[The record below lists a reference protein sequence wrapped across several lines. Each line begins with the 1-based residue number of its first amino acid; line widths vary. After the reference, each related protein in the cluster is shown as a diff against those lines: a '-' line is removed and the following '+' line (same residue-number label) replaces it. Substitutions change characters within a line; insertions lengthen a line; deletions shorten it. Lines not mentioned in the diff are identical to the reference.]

1 MSTIP
6 EQVLDRLQA
15 RPAQERKRSG
25 ELGQEDFM
33 QLMLA
38 QIRNQDPF
46 QPMQNG
52 EFIAQMAQFATVDGI
67 QTMQRSVSDLNATMA
82 AGQALT
88 ASSLIGR
95 AVLADGA
102 QFRLGA
108 EGGMSGAISSDPQ
121 ASGIMLSVLD
131 AGGALVA
138 RRALTP
144 SASGLTR
151 FAFDGVDDAGTRLAP
166 GTYRIDA
173 EAHIAGKAHAAQVAI
188 ARRIDSVTIGAG
200 LHDLKLNLD
209 GGTQIELSSVREF
222 L

>member
-6 EQVLDRLQA
+6 EQVLARLQA
-15 RPAQERKRSG
+15 RPPEEKKRSG

-38 QIRNQDPF
+38 QVRNQDPF

-67 QTMQRSVSDLNATMA
+67 QKMQGSISDLNTTMSA
-82 AGQALT
+82 NQALT

-95 AVLADGA
+95 SVLADGGSFA
-102 QFRLGA
+102 LGA
-108 EGGMSGAISSDPQ
+108 SGSVSGAITAD
-121 ASGIMLSVLD
+121 ATATGITLSVYD
-131 AGGALVA
+131 AAGALLT

-144 SASGLTR
+144 SASGVTR
-151 FAFDGVDDAGTRLAP
+151 FAFDGFDDAGVRLAP
-166 GTYRIDA
+166 GSYRIEA
-173 EAHIAGKAHAAQVAI
+173 EARVDGKSVSAQSAL

-200 LHDLKLNLD
+200 VQDLKLNLD
-209 GGTQIELSSVREF
+209 GGTQIGLASVREF